1 MKLASSTSALACLV
15 VLFGCSE
22 PPVDVGVNAVS
33 PVTEPSGTDR
43 IVPEQADLAKLAIRT
58 LAQDLGVAE
67 DRIVVDTIR
76 AVDWRDSSIGCPQ
89 PGQAYLQVITP
100 GHRITLRVD
109 GQFHFVHEANGRAF
123 VCRKSKAVSGVTP
136 ERELVFG
143 PQLLE
148 ARKDLAS
155 RLHVAEDEIRLLSAQ
170 ARTWDDESLGCPENG
185 RIYEPRKVSGYVL
198 RLRHQSREFTYHT
211 DLQRTIPCPEITE
224 D

>member
-1 MKLASSTSALACLV
+1 MKPYSASALACLV
-15 VLFGCSE
+15 ALWGCAE
-22 PPVDVGVNAVS
+22 PPDGFGVEGVGL
-33 PVTEPSGTDR
+33 VTESGATGRADAA
-43 IVPEQADLAKLAIRT
+43 QADLTKLAIRT

-76 AVDWRDSSIGCPQ
+76 AVDWRDSSLGCPQ
-89 PGQAYLQVITP
+89 SDRAYLQVITP

-148 ARKDLAS
+148 ARKDLAG
-155 RLHVAEDEIRLLSAQ
+155 RLHVADEEIRLLSAQ
-170 ARTWDDESLGCPENG
+170 ARTWDDESLGCPVAG
-185 RIYEPRKVSGYVL
+185 RGYEPRKISGYVL
-198 RLRHQSREFTYHT
+198 RLRHKNREFTYHT
-211 DLQRTIPCPEITE
+211 DLTRTIPCPEITK

>member
-1 MKLASSTSALACLV
+1 MNQAFSASALVCLV
-15 VLFGCSE
+15 ALWGCAESADDLD
-22 PPVDVGVNAVS
+22 VDGARLA
-33 PVTEPSGTDR
+33 TESGATGRLDAA
-43 IVPEQADLAKLAIRT
+43 QADLAKLAIRT
-58 LAQDLGVAE
+58 LAQELGVAE

-76 AVDWRDSSIGCPQ
+76 AIDWRDSSIGCPQ

-109 GQFHFVHEANGRAF
+109 GQLHFVHEANGRAF

-148 ARKDLAS
+148 ARKDLAA

-170 ARTWDDESLGCPENG
+170 ARTWNDESLGCPETG
-185 RIYEPRKVSGYVL
+185 RKYEPRKVSGYVL
-198 RLRHQSREFTYHT
+198 RLRHQSRQFTYHT

>member
-1 MKLASSTSALACLV
+1 MKHASSALALVCLV
-15 VLFGCSE
+15 ALWGCAES
-22 PPVDVGVNAVS
+22 PDDLGVDGVRL
-33 PVTEPSGTDR
+33 VTESGATGRVDAA
-43 IVPEQADLAKLAIRT
+43 QADLAKLAVHT

-67 DRIVVDTIR
+67 DRIAVDTIR
-76 AVDWRDSSIGCPQ
+76 AVDWRDSSLGCPQ
-89 PGQAYLQVITP
+89 PGRAYLQVITP

-136 ERELVFG
+136 ERELAFG

-155 RLHVAEDEIRLLSAQ
+155 RLHVAEEEIRLLSAQ
-170 ARTWDDESLGCPENG
+170 ARTWDDESLGCPVAG
-185 RIYEPRKVSGYVL
+185 RMYEPRKTSGYVL
-198 RLRHQSREFTYHT
+198 RLRHGSREFSYHT